1 MNKLSIWVFVGILTA
16 FGGILFVTQ
25 SQYSKNT
32 AQSPASTVPTLPP
45 DSATFKM
52 ISQFPL
58 NGDQQAQQQQQQ
70 QQQQAQAA
78 QAQPQ
83 VEEQQQQY
91 GAGESMKAS
100 YSATIKTS
108 KGDIE
113 VMLSSRDAPN
123 TVKNFIIKA
132 QTGFYKN
139 LTFHRV
145 EDWVIQGGDPQG
157 TGAGGGLMQTELNNL
172 QFVPGSLGVARG
184 SDIRVSNDS
193 QFFIVKK
200 EAFWLNQQYT
210 NFGIVTSG
218 MDVVNSMQIGDKI
231 LGITINQ

>member
-1 MNKLSIWVFVGILTA
+1 MNKLSIWVFVGILVA

-32 AQSPASTVPTLPP
+32 TQTPASSVPTLPP

-70 QQQQAQAA
+70 QQVQGA

-83 VEEQQQQY
+83 VEQQQEQY
-91 GAGESMKAS
+91 GVGESMKAS
-100 YSATIKTS
+100 YSGTIKTT
-108 KGDIE
+108 KGDIK

-123 TVKNFIIKA
+123 TVKNFINKA
-132 QTGFYKN
+132 DTGFYKN

-145 EDWVIQGGDPQG
+145 EDWVVQGGDPLG
-157 TGAGGGLMQTELNNL
+157 TGEGGGLMQTELNNL
-172 QFVPGSLGVARG
+172 QFVPGSLGIARG

-210 NFGIVTSG
+210 NFGIVTDG
-218 MDVVNSMQIGDKI
+218 MDVVNNLQKGDKI
-231 LGITINQ
+231 LGITIDQ